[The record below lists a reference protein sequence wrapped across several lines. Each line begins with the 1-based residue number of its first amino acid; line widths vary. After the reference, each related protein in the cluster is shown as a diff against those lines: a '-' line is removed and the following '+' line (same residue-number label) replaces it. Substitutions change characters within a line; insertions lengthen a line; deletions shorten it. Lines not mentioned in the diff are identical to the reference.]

1 MLDRL
6 YNVSIMNKLSTE
18 KRRQVVSALVE
29 GNGIRAT
36 VRMTGVSK
44 NTIAKLL
51 VELGA
56 ACSDYL
62 NKALVNLTCK
72 RIQCDEIW
80 SFVYA
85 KDKNVPVEK
94 KGQFGFGDVW
104 TWVAIDADTK
114 LVPSFMVGNRD
125 AKSAIMFIDDLA
137 VR

>member
-1 MLDRL
+1 
-6 YNVSIMNKLSTE
+6 MNKLNTE
-18 KRRQVVSALVE
+18 KRRQVVAALVE

-80 SFVYA
+80 SFCYA
-85 KDKNVPVEK
+85 KEKNVPRRTAR
-94 KGQFGFGDVW
+94 Q
-104 TWVAIDADTK
+104 
-114 LVPSFMVGNRD
+114 
-125 AKSAIMFIDDLA
+125 
-137 VR
+137 VRLR